1 MGGYAYADDNPATHA
16 DPTGLLLP
24 SEGGGCPST
33 DPGCPGNTS
42 TDPTTPASPPGPPAA
57 ASPPGTPASPGG
69 CGFLG
74 LTCTAHFLTD
84 AWHGVTSTAT
94 GLATSILQPLRDAQS
109 CLTGSTTGCQNT
121 ALFLLASP
129 LYALKNTITATI
141 TTGHAIYHEF
151 TTGHPGQAI
160 GTIATLILIAAL
172 AKKLA
177 PTAGPAAADELP
189 QAAQG
194 VRDALNVGSRRN
206 VAVADYRID
215 GQSGRLAS
223 VSGQATRPGTVDAT
237 CLPSVQFGDR
247 TIPETL
253 PWNINRRVKWRLNL
267 VGEVASI
274 LDRLVDEHLVPQEA
288 LRGCSTAEVKAVMA
302 DQDVARL
309 PLSYLCYLRKIGRGA
324 GEFLR
329 GTDAFYPGIIGLKS
343 ATIDLLAENDVAT
356 ELVPNAF
363 VFAMH
368 QGYQAFWFPSIV
380 QDNPEVIMYQ
390 EGDKFPS
397 RTWANFATYLGD
409 MIKDIDRR

>member
-177 PTAGPAAADELP
+177 PTAETAPETFFRTMSKSNFNQLQATGRVPATSETFISP
-189 QAAQG
+189 SQEYAQGYDGVTARFSVRAGTQDALAGVG
-194 VRDALNVGSRRN
+194 VRDASAAASAAYPDMPLVSSGWTSTSAFLQRRGRHPEHRSR
-206 VAVADYRID
+206 
-215 GQSGRLAS
+215 S
-223 VSGQATRPGTVDAT
+223 RPW
-237 CLPSVQFGDR
+237 DR
-247 TIPETL
+247 
-253 PWNINRRVKWRLNL
+253 
-267 VGEVASI
+267 
-274 LDRLVDEHLVPQEA
+274 HLQ
-288 LRGCSTAEVKAVMA
+288 
-302 DQDVARL
+302 
-309 PLSYLCYLRKIGRGA
+309 
-324 GEFLR
+324 
-329 GTDAFYPGIIGLKS
+329 
-343 ATIDLLAENDVAT
+343 
-356 ELVPNAF
+356 
-363 VFAMH
+363 
-368 QGYQAFWFPSIV
+368 
-380 QDNPEVIMYQ
+380 
-390 EGDKFPS
+390 
-397 RTWANFATYLGD
+397 
-409 MIKDIDRR
+409 